1 MNLFMSWPPCVGVAP
16 PTTRIGTF
24 APAIQVT
31 NGSCGML
38 SRFGS
43 KPDQKEAALQAK
55 SRLSFGPA
63 VALASV
69 IVPAVVP
76 AVVLVAGVAFLPAFA
91 HAQETARQA
100 PNAEA
105 EQNTGPEGKPGA
117 RYSMAPMNGGMVRL
131 DQETGTMDF
140 CTTKSGQLV
149 CRLANEEREG
159 YENEIERLQ
168 SRVRELEA
176 ERPGEPETSLDE
188 DRRLNEA
195 MRHAGKALRRF
206 FDAVKDLRADME
218 KEEGSR

>member
-1 MNLFMSWPPCVGVAP
+1 M
-16 PTTRIGTF
+16 
-24 APAIQVT
+24 
-31 NGSCGML
+31 
-38 SRFGS
+38 
-43 KPDQKEAALQAK
+43 AL
-55 SRLSFGPA
+55 
-63 VALASV
+63 
-69 IVPAVVP
+69 
-76 AVVLVAGVAFLPAFA
+76 LPAFA
-91 HAQETARQA
+91 HAQEI
-100 PNAEA
+100 
-105 EQNTGPEGKPGA
+105 TGQPPKTGTQQDAVPEDKAGP